1 MSIWQ
6 FAYIF
11 SHMHCL
17 LCILF
22 ISRYLP
28 TERNR
33 RKWMLEKKLRSS
45 LLQIIQPRLASTCH
59 DYGNDLL
66 GLMLESCIATEQGGK
81 KGDLSMSIDEI
92 IHECKMFFFA
102 GHDTTSLLL
111 TWAVFLV
118 STYPEWQE
126 RLRKEVFREVGREQ
140 LPSADTLGKL
150 KEARNE
156 KILTNL
162 LDSISYFKL

>member
-1 MSIWQ
+1 MSIDN
-6 FAYIF
+6 FRTPFPICTVMYPF
-11 SHMHCL
+11 H
-17 LCILF
+17 F
-22 ISRYLP
+22 RYLP

-45 LLQIIQPRLASTCH
+45 LLQIIQPRLASTCR

-111 TWAVFLV
+111 TWAIFLL
-118 STYPEWQE
+118 SAYPEWQE
-126 RLRKEVFREVGREQ
+126 RLRKEVFREIGREQ
-140 LPSADTLGKL
+140 PSADALSKL
-150 KEARNE
+150 KEARN
-156 KILTNL
+156 KRKFYLFT
-162 LDSISYFKL
+162 

>member
-1 MSIWQ
+1 
-6 FAYIF
+6 
-11 SHMHCL
+11 MHCL